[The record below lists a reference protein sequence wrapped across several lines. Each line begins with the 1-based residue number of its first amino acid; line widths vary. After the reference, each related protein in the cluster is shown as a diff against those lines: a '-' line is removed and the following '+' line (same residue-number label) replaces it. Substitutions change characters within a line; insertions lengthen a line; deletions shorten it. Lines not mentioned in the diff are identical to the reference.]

1 MRLSRFSLQTL
12 ELNRTKPTTARPNH
26 IKRLLDREKDTE
38 ASHQRGGS
46 FTPHLTFSQLRW
58 STPGSTVTS
67 SAFRRPKTRPVLS
80 NLARSKA
87 KLQLLSRKP
96 RTSKSVF
103 RIHLSTQPQP
113 VRICW
118 EKFKPVTPVKPI
130 SSESRLLRKLL
141 LSGLLLTH

>member
-1 MRLSRFSLQTL
+1 
-12 ELNRTKPTTARPNH
+12 
-26 IKRLLDREKDTE
+26 
-38 ASHQRGGS
+38 
-46 FTPHLTFSQLRW
+46 
-58 STPGSTVTS
+58 
-67 SAFRRPKTRPVLS
+67 
-80 NLARSKA
+80 LARSKA